1 MDTMESSV
9 QVFPLCDLLSSTL
22 VATVDADTA
31 TAQRYFNNLCRLA
44 FEEFD
49 ARTNEAGSL
58 RMLTFRYTT
67 PDGTPQSLNV
77 PVLSLVP
84 LPLLQV
90 KDADFG
96 FDVHIVDLLVPEDAD
111 DDFSLEDD
119 AGTPDAPDGVAR
131 AVPSRLRVS
140 LLPFSRSSDASGAT
154 PSGRLP
160 NMKVNIR
167 LQQADVPGG
176 LARFL
181 QAVNNVNLKPTTNNQ
196 SKNESEH
203 E

>member
-1 MDTMESSV
+1 MESSV
-9 QVFPLCDLLSSTL
+9 QVFPLRDLLSSTL

-31 TAQRYFNNLCRLA
+31 TSQRYFHNLCSIA

-58 RMLTFRYTT
+58 RMLTFRYLA
-67 PDGTPQSLNV
+67 PDGTQQSLNV

-96 FDVHIVDLLVPEDAD
+96 FDVHIVDMLVHQHEEEA
-111 DDFSLEDD
+111 FSLEDE
-119 AGTPDAPDGVAR
+119 AEASDAPCRAAT
-131 AVPSRLRVS
+131 AVPPRLRVS
-140 LLPFSRSSDASGAT
+140 LLPFRRSGGTNGGT
-154 PSGRLP
+154 PYGSLP
-160 NMKVNIR
+160 NMKVNVR

-181 QAVNNVNLKPTTNNQ
+181 QAVNNVNLKPTINKQ
-196 SKNESEH
+196 SENESEH